1 MMKFREFLEL
11 KQGETMPGKTVGYVR
26 VSTTDQNTAR
36 QLDGVV
42 LDKVFE
48 EKASAKSTDRPVL
61 QECLRYL
68 RDNDVL
74 YVHSIDR
81 LARNLADLERIVS
94 DLNARGVEVR
104 FMKENLNFKGDED
117 PMSVLLLQLLGS
129 FSQFERS
136 IIRERANEGIKSALK
151 RGVRF
156 GRPEKL
162 TEAQK
167 EEICARAV
175 WGTSKR
181 GLAQEYGIS
190 TQLVYVVLK
199 EGKMSGDVLQEAVNG

>member
-1 MMKFREFLEL
+1 
-11 KQGETMPGKTVGYVR
+11 MPGNNVGYVR

-36 QLDGVV
+36 QLDGVT

-104 FMKENLNFKGDED
+104 FLKENLTFKGDED
-117 PMSVLLLQLLGS
+117 PMSLLLLQILGS

-136 IIRERANEGIKSALK
+136 IIRERANEGIKAALK

-156 GRPEKL
+156 GRPALL

-167 EEICARAV
+167 AEIRARAV
-175 WGTSKR
+175 WGTSKK
-181 GLAQEYGIS
+181 GLAAEYGIS

-199 EGKMSGDVLQEAVNG
+199 EGKEAPGELQEAVNG

>member
-1 MMKFREFLEL
+1 
-11 KQGETMPGKTVGYVR
+11 MPGKNVGYVR
-26 VSTTDQNTAR
+26 VSSESQNLDR

-104 FMKENLNFKGDED
+104 FLKENLTFKGNEE

-129 FSQFERS
+129 FSQFERA
-136 IIRERANEGIKSALK
+136 IIRERANEGIKAALK

-156 GRPEKL
+156 GRPALL

-167 EEICARAV
+167 AEIRSRAV
-175 WGTSKR
+175 WGTSKKA
-181 GLAQEYGIS
+181 LAAEYGIS

-199 EGKMSGDVLQEAVNG
+199 EGKDAAAGLQEAANG